1 MSVGLDIGSKTLKVV
16 ELAEEK
22 SGWRLISSGIVA
34 NQSKLPGQIID
45 EKDFLTLAEVI
56 RKLYKEVKIG
66 AKEVNIA
73 LPESLVFTRSV
84 RFPLLDN
91 REIASAVKWE
101 TEQYIPIP
109 IAEAIVQYQ
118 IIEKNDSAAKPE
130 SLILL
135 VATPK
140 NLVEKYVKAVQM
152 AGLNVVGVE
161 TQLLALVRSL
171 APAEGTV
178 LLMDFGARTTDIAIA
193 KDGNLSFSRSIPTA
207 GETFTRALVQ
217 GLGIE
222 YQQAEEYKKT
232 YGLSDELEEKVKK
245 TLNPVLAMVTEEIK
259 KAVYYYQSE
268 EKGTAPQ
275 SVIVSGGSSRMPE
288 VIASLTN
295 LLGLEVVV
303 GDPFAKIIVDQEVK
317 KSIEAYSPLY
327 SIAVGL
333 AMRGE

>member
-1 MSVGLDIGSKTLKVV
+1 
-16 ELAEEK
+16 
-22 SGWRLISSGIVA
+22 
-34 NQSKLPGQIID
+34 
-45 EKDFLTLAEVI
+45 
-56 RKLYKEVKIG
+56 
-66 AKEVNIA
+66 
-73 LPESLVFTRSV
+73 
-84 RFPLLDN
+84 
-91 REIASAVKWE
+91 VKWE